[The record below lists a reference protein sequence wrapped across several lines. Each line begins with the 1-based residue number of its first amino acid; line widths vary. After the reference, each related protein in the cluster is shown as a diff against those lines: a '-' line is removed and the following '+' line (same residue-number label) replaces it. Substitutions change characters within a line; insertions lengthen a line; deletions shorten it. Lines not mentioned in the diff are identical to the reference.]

1 MRIRKPRQCA
11 TRKDACFVIVN
22 ILIFISVNVFFFSPL
37 EDNYHQP
44 IADDNIQQVKLKFE
58 IIYLL

>member
-37 EDNYHQP
+37 EDNYHLL
-44 IADDNIQQVKLKFE
+44 KLQMATFNR
-58 IIYLL
+58 